1 MRVNEQF
8 KYLNIGLPDRIARK
22 KTFGD
27 FQGAVRM
34 IDDELAAG
42 KGSPAYQACLRVQR
56 ELILRL
62 ARDYPYTFEEAV
74 AFAQKSVPDF
84 TPQEMEELERTGRV
98 DWIYINGVPHYFN
111 RFLENL
117 FETDHSYLKRAGI
130 LPQGGDPDNFARR
143 HALFEEQREKGSVAH
158 RIRVKATLRMNDDVF
173 HPGVRVLA
181 HLPIPA
187 DCAEQSDIRIER
199 VFPETGS
206 PDREDAPQRTI
217 SWQEVM
223 TENHP
228 FEVEYSYI
236 YRARFTDAWNARADA
251 EQPDFFTGEQAPHIM
266 FTPYIRDLTAMLT
279 EGTADNLEKARRIYD
294 FVTQNVKY
302 SFSRIY
308 FGLESIAET
317 CARNL
322 VGDCGIQTL
331 LFITLCRCAG
341 VPARWESGLA
351 VGPDATGAHD
361 WCKVYA
367 APLGWFPVDLSRGGS
382 AFARG
387 DETLRQYYFGNL
399 EGDRMV
405 ANREFQTEFGVPKE
419 HWRCDP
425 YDNQLGEMETED
437 RGLLYDEFVRSK
449 ELLAYEKL

>member
-8 KYLNIGLPDRIARK
+8 RYLNIGLPDRIARRK
-22 KTFGD
+22 NFGD
-27 FQGAVRM
+27 FEGAVCM
-34 IDDELAAG
+34 IDEELAAG
-42 KGSPAYQACLRVQR
+42 KGSPGYQACLRVQR

-84 TPQEMEELERTGRV
+84 TAREMAELEHAGRV
-98 DWIYINGVPHYFN
+98 DWIYIRGVPHYFN

-117 FETDHSYLKRAGI
+117 FETDHSYLRRAGI
-130 LPQGGDPDNFARR
+130 MPSGGDPDNFARR
-143 HALFEEQREKGSVAH
+143 YALLEAQREKGSVAH
-158 RIRVKATLRMNDDVF
+158 RIRVKATLQMHDDVF
-173 HPGVRVLA
+173 YPGVQVLA
-181 HLPIPA
+181 HLPIPT
-187 DCAEQSDIRIER
+187 DCEEQSDIRIER
-199 VFPETGS
+199 IFPPSGL
-206 PDREDAPQRTI
+206 PDGAGAAQRTI
-217 SWQEVM
+217 SWQETM

-228 FEVEYSYI
+228 FEVEYSYS
-236 YRARFTDAWNARADA
+236 YRSRYVDAWSAKASA
-251 EQPDFFTGEQAPHIM
+251 EQPGFFTGEQSPHIM
-266 FTPYIRDLTAMLT
+266 FTPYIRDLTAVLT
-279 EGTADNLEKARRIYD
+279 QGAADNLEKAQRIYD
-294 FVTQNVKY
+294 FVTKNVKY

-322 VGDCGIQTL
+322 VGDCGIQAL

-341 VPARWESGLA
+341 IPARWESGLA
-351 VGPDATGAHD
+351 AGPDGVGAHD
-361 WCKVYA
+361 WCKIYV

-387 DETLRQYYFGNL
+387 DEELRRFYFGNL

-405 ANREFQTEFGVPKE
+405 ANREFQAEFGVPKA

-425 YDNQLGEMETED
+425 YDNQLGEMETGE
-437 RGLLYDEFVRSK
+437 RGLLYDEFDRTKALMS
-449 ELLAYEKL
+449 YEEV

>member
-1 MRVNEQF
+1 MNQKDIET
-8 KYLNIGLPDRIARK
+8 LAIALPEDILKAK
-22 KTFGD
+22 WCGD
-27 FQGAVRM
+27 FDRAFHL
-34 IDDELAAG
+34 IDLYLANE
-42 KGSPAYQACLRVQR
+42 KVPAFMKT
-56 ELILRL
+56 RL
-62 ARDYPYTFEEAV
+62 ALEREVLKALPTGYTYSEEDALALV
-74 AFAQKSVPDF
+74 QKEIPDF
-84 TPQEMEELERTGRV
+84 TKAELDALRDRCAI

-173 HPGVRVLA
+173 RPGVRVLA

-279 EGTADNLEKARRIYD
+279 EGAADNLEKARRIYD

-317 CARNL
+317 CARKL